1 MSTAQIDFVPIDS
14 TQPQARGPPSPVL
27 LARHE
32 VPVVQFFTAD
42 LAYPPIPLRVLPEHS
57 SLGQLALANMRAN
70 YAALNLSNAFSGLD
84 QTALRTVLD
93 TLFARCLNSAKRPSA
108 PRPVLVKLKLMCA
121 MYTVCEVL
129 GLDFEQLVRPH
140 FCTLDTLEWCRFA
153 TTRPGARG
161 SITFSDN
168 HVQIDYR
175 AVDNQVKISGRFGF
189 TLESYNTLRL
199 VGDDSN
205 VQLRVDQAGHRVL
218 LEIDGVQLS
227 EPFVNQTPQFQC
239 AAAPAVP
246 HYARQA
252 D

>member
-1 MSTAQIDFVPIDS
+1 MLV
-14 TQPQARGPPSPVL
+14 RY
-27 LARHE
+27 E
-32 VPVVQFFTAD
+32 VPVVQFFMAD

-57 SLGQLALANMRAN
+57 PLGQLALATMRAN
-70 YAALNLSNAFSGLD
+70 YAAVNLSNAFSGLD

-93 TLFARCLNSAKRPSA
+93 TLFTRSLKRPPPSS
-108 PRPVLVKLKLMCA
+108 PPLLVKLKLMCA

-140 FCTLDTLEWCRFA
+140 FCTLDTLEWCTFA
-153 TTRPGARG
+153 TVRAGARG

-227 EPFVNQTPQFQC
+227 EPFVNQTPQLQC

-246 HYARQA
+246 HYGGK
-252 D
+252 